1 MMLIPNF
8 SISPLLCI
16 VKLIGSSL
24 LKIMITSL
32 FMTGMILFNASLIS
46 IKIFFPLIMILFLLF
61 FIITLIT
68 FSLLSSLIR
77 PMKRFAPFLL
87 TLKLKTL
94 SSPLLLTGVLDLMVF
109 LLFFTNPFG
118 KLLEMPSLLLFR
130 ISIKMIFCSNL

>member
-1 MMLIPNF
+1 MLIPNF
-8 SISPLLCI
+8 SILPLLCI
-16 VKLIGSSL
+16 VELIGSSL
-24 LKIMITSL
+24 LKIMITSP
-32 FMTGMILFNASLIS
+32 FMTGMILVNASLIYM
-46 IKIFFPLIMILFLLF
+46 KIFFPLIMILF

-94 SSPLLLTGVLDLMVF
+94 SSPLLLTRVLDLMVF